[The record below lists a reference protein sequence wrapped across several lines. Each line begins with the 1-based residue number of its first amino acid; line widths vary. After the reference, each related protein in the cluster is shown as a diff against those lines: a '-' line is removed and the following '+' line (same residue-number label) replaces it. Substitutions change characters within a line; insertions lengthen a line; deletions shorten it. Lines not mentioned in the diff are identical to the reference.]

1 MSYCCWCLTT
11 DQYLIQP
18 NIKNPNYIFKVV
30 ALINVRIRNI
40 NMHVNVV
47 SVSTLGT
54 IFSCLNTQLGALV
67 SIYRVLVF
75 IVEQERVT
83 QYDSVA
89 GIRL

>member
-1 MSYCCWCLTT
+1 M
-11 DQYLIQP
+11 
-18 NIKNPNYIFKVV
+18 

-54 IFSCLNTQLGALV
+54 ISSCLNTQLGALV

-83 QYDSVA
+83 QYGSVA